1 MEAGAESDEE
11 VEDLREGFA
20 AMKLSKEV
28 KHCIRATWASSFI
41 VKVYGKTVGFT
52 FM

>member
-20 AMKLSKEV
+20 VEDLRV
-28 KHCIRATWASSFI
+28 SSFI